1 MVFLNRNSSYHS
13 ISKSPKNSKTRYK
26 IKPKVERIPMA
37 TLVSE
42 ILEMG
47 IHARPKVHQD
57 RIDKMINAGRMGG
70 SSEQR

>member
-1 MVFLNRNSSYHS
+1 MAKSQQLIPFYFK
-13 ISKSPKNSKTRYK
+13 ISQKLKDK
-26 IKPKVERIPMA
+26 IQDQAKVERIPMA

-47 IHARPKVHQD
+47 IHARPNVHQD
-57 RIDKMINAGRMGG
+57 RIDKMINAARMGG

>member
-1 MVFLNRNSSYHS
+1 MA
-13 ISKSPKNSKTRYK
+13 KNMK
-26 IKPKVERIPMA
+26 IVPFYLKIPEKLKDKIQDQAKVERIPMA

-57 RIDKMINAGRMGG
+57 RIDKMINAARMGG